1 MKLIGKQH
9 EKQAIRLVTG
19 RQRDALEPAVRKL
32 WSNQAQGNLI
42 NDEKFLSARSV
53 GAYSPIGSEAATNV
67 ILDEALRLG
76 KRVALPKT
84 ESDGIRFY
92 EFSKTDELTAG
103 RYGIKEPRASSPIN
117 HLDLI
122 VVPGLAFDR
131 AGHRLGYGKGY
142 YDRYL
147 KTAKAFTVGLGFSFQ
162 LVDVLPSDDHD
173 MKLGALATEKGIIH
187 F

>member
-1 MKLIGKQH
+1 MSKQ
-9 EKQAIRLVTG
+9 V
-19 RQRDALEPAVRKL
+19 QR
-32 WSNQAQGNLI
+32 NLI
-42 NDEKFLSARSV
+42 NDEKFRSARSV
-53 GAYSPIGSEAATNV
+53 GAYSAIGSEVATNL

-84 ESDGIRFY
+84 QSDGIRFY
-92 EFSKTDELTAG
+92 EFSKTDELTDG
-103 RYGIKEPRASSPIN
+103 RYGIKEPQASSQIT

-131 AGHRLGYGKGY
+131 NGHRLGYGKGY

-147 KTAKAFTVGLGFSFQ
+147 RTAKAFTVGLGFSFQ
-162 LVDVLPSDDHD
+162 LVDVLPTDDHD
-173 MKLGALATEKGIIH
+173 IKLGALATEKGITH